1 MMTKSGLTYERVEN
15 VIETIIKRGENPT
28 ISRVRQELG
37 NTGSNSTI
45 SRYLNEWRSYQANYR
60 MQDIAPAAIPDPVN
74 KAVNL
79 VWHELQEG
87 SEAEIAKIKEE
98 ARLAIE
104 AIRAQKDALELMCN
118 KANMD
123 LDTLHAEVNQLK
135 TENIS
140 LSDAVHQLQNQYAL
154 KCGRLEALE
163 KKYLEFK
170 VDKEHQISD
179 LNKCHEQS
187 ISQLKE
193 QFQVLIQ
200 RHQQE
205 LDELKNLLEDKRHQW
220 IVKEDS
226 LKMDNHR
233 LEKTIKNLEGI
244 EQQSK
249 IMILDLRQQL
259 KDKEIDIKTHIAE
272 QKQFI
277 ERVVEKERA
286 LSASETALS
295 DYKWMLEELKQERDA
310 LQTLLRAE
318 NETLGMLKERLRQQ
332 EDLSKLKDEC

>member
-1 MMTKSGLTYERVEN
+1 MARTGITYEEVE
-15 VIETIIKRGENPT
+15 IQADTLIARGENPT
-28 ISRVRQELG
+28 LEKIRRGLG
-37 NTGSNSTI
+37 DTGSNSTI
-45 SRYLNEWRSYQANYR
+45 SRYLNEWRAHRATSHLYE
-60 MQDIAPAAIPDPVN
+60 IPTAIPDPVN

-87 SEAEIAKIKEE
+87 SEAEIAKTKEQ

-104 AIRAQKDALELMCN
+104 AIKAEKEALELICN

-123 LDTLHAEVNQLK
+123 LDTVHSEVNQLK
-135 TENIS
+135 TENIN
-140 LSDAVHQLQNQYAL
+140 LNDTVQQLQNQHAL
-154 KCGRLEALE
+154 KCGRLEELE

-170 VDKEHQISD
+170 VNKEQQISD

-205 LDELKNLLEDKRHQW
+205 LDDFKNFLEDKRHQW

-226 LKMDNHR
+226 LKQDNHR

-249 IMILDLRQQL
+249 VMMLDLRQQL
-259 KDKEIDIKTHIAE
+259 NDKEIDLKIHIAE
-272 QKQFI
+272 QKEFI
-277 ERVVEKERA
+277 ERVIEKEVV
-286 LSASETALS
+286 LSSSEKVLT

-310 LQTLLRAE
+310 LQALLQAE
-318 NETLGMLKERLRQQ
+318 NETLGMLKERLRKQ
-332 EDLSKLKDEC
+332 EDLCKLNEVG